1 MPSLTARRYFF
12 LFFTIILFTSLSADA
27 QLIPSIIKNEKKKD
41 SVKPTEPQPI
51 NTNSD
56 SLGFSITNTL
66 ENYTTSLNRDMSLLR
81 RGFDTS
87 EIARELPVMED
98 VLVTLKRNIDS
109 KSERMNLRNLF
120 SYQVALQQIDKQAEG
135 HQQKLLNFSKQL
147 NDIRTDIRNIK
158 DADQFNISS
167 DDSIMLEGLLQQV
180 KPLMAKKALVDSMQ
194 RQAQRKIGV
203 LQNRATAA
211 FLQGTEL
218 LDAVNGRIRNLQSQ
232 FVIRDQPYI
241 WNARPMPEESSLKE
255 MIKEEFSRNRRVI
268 DFYYSLNLVSI
279 FVLLSLTLL
288 FYFFAR
294 YNYRRLKATGAMGW
308 NLPMPFVNRS
318 ILGSVLLVLFTFTP
332 YVLQNPPAGI
342 VQFAWLLMLLTAT
355 YLRWNDW
362 NDTFRKY
369 WIGIILFF
377 IVYAFD
383 NFLLSFSFTERILLL
398 VLNILAIALSVI
410 MYLEVR
416 KDRKRYHI
424 LMDESILLFM
434 ISNFLALVMN
444 VSGRFALS
452 KVLSNS
458 SALSVALLLALQ
470 VIKDIL
476 FEFIYLIA
484 EANKKSRFYSYF
496 AVDRVKES
504 FKGVLNLATFIIW
517 ILAFAWSMNFNDIV
531 IERTK
536 EFLSKERALGEMKFT
551 FISILI
557 FLFLIWVSLML
568 GRLITILFSNTRAG
582 GSTTAKKQGSWLL
595 IIRLVIYTV
604 GFLIAIGAAGI
615 PLDKLTIV
623 LGALSVGI
631 GFGLQTITNN
641 LISGIIL
648 AFERPIQVGDIIDL
662 GTRTGTVKEIGIR
675 SSKISMFDGSDVI
688 VPNGDL
694 LSQHLVNWT
703 HDDQHKRNE
712 LIIGVAYGTDLTKA
726 IKLISDSLQDKPGL
740 MKNPAPV
747 ILVHEFAQSSV
758 NLRVFFWA
766 TEIGEAAAL
775 KSSVMAS
782 IYEQFSTN
790 GIEIPFPQTDL
801 HIRSMDAKAMGKFA
815 SIRDADE
822 ADDGDDDDGET
833 NTDGNPGQTNSDR

>member
-1 MPSLTARRYFF
+1 MLFSSRLNLFLLIISGLLLPAVAEAQIVPSF
-12 LFFTIILFTSLSADA
+12 L
-27 QLIPSIIKNEKKKD
+27 KNQKKKD
-41 SVKPTEPQPI
+41 TIKSTEPIPV
-51 NTNSD
+51 NNNSD
-56 SLGFSITNTL
+56 SIGFSVTNTL
-66 ENYTTSLNRDMSLLR
+66 EHYTTTLNRDLTTLR

-87 EIARELPVMED
+87 EIARELPVMET

-135 HQQKLLNFSKQL
+135 HQQKLLNFSKVL
-147 NDIRTDIRNIK
+147 NDVRSDIRSIK
-158 DADQFNISS
+158 DADQFEIPP
-167 DDSIMLEGLLQQV
+167 DDSIMLAGLLLQV
-180 KPLMAKKALVDSMQ
+180 KPLMTKKAIVDSLQ
-194 RQAQRKIGV
+194 RQAQKKIGV
-203 LQNRATAA
+203 LQNRATAVY
-211 FLQGTEL
+211 LQGTEL
-218 LDAVNGRIRNLQSQ
+218 LDEVNSRIRNLQSQ
-232 FVIRDQPYI
+232 FIIRDQPYI
-241 WNARPMPEESSLKE
+241 WNARPMPGELSLAA
-255 MIKEEFSRNRRVI
+255 MIKDEFSRNRRVI
-268 DFYYSLNLVSI
+268 DFYYSLNLVPI
-279 FVLLSLTLL
+279 FILLIVTLV

-294 YNYRRLKATGAMGW
+294 YNYRRLKATGTMGW
-308 NLPMPFVNRS
+308 DLPMPFVNRS
-318 ILGSVLLVLFTFTP
+318 ILGSVLLVLFTFIP
-332 YVLQNPPAGI
+332 FVLQNPPAGI
-342 VQFAWLLMLLTAT
+342 VQMAWLLMLLTAT
-355 YLRWNDW
+355 FLRWRDW
-362 NDTFRKY
+362 NETFKKY

-377 IVYAFD
+377 VVYGFD
-383 NFLLSFSFTERILLL
+383 NFLLTFSFTERLLLL
-398 VLNILAIALSVI
+398 VLNVLAIVLAFF
-410 MYLEVR
+410 MYREVR
-416 KDRKRYHI
+416 KNRKRYHV

-458 SALSVALLLALQ
+458 SALSVSLLLALQ
-470 VIKDIL
+470 VIKDIM

-496 AVDRVKES
+496 AIDRVKES
-504 FKGVLNLATFIIW
+504 FKGVLNLATFVIW
-517 ILAFAWSMNFNDIV
+517 ILAFAWSMNFSDIV
-531 IERTK
+531 IERTQ
-536 EFLSKERALGEMKFT
+536 EFLEKERSLGQMKFT

-557 FLFLIWVSLML
+557 FLFLIWVSLLL
-568 GRLITILFSNTRAG
+568 GRLITILFSNTKAG
-582 GSTTAKKQGSWLL
+582 GTATAKKQGSWLL
-595 IIRLVIYTV
+595 IGRLIIYTV

-662 GTRTGTVKEIGIR
+662 GTKTGTVKEIGIR
-675 SSKISMFDGSDVI
+675 SSKIAMFDGSDVI

-726 IKLISDSLQDKPGL
+726 IKLINDSLLDKPGL

-766 TEIGEAAAL
+766 TEIGEAATL

-782 IYEQFSTN
+782 IYQQFSDN

-801 HIRSMDAKAMGKFA
+801 HIRSMDAKAMSKLAGIK
-815 SIRDADE
+815 DA
-822 ADDGDDDDGET
+822 DDDDNENEDENDDDT
-833 NTDGNPGQTNSDR
+833 NGKSDSDGNANQ

>member
-1 MPSLTARRYFF
+1 MLFSSRQYFF
-12 LFFTIILFTSLSADA
+12 LLFISGLLLSAGANA
-27 QLIPSIIKNEKKKD
+27 QAVPSLPKNEQKKD
-41 SVKPTEPQPI
+41 TVKAMEAGPAK
-51 NTNSD
+51 NNSD
-56 SLGFSITNTL
+56 SIGFRITNTL
-66 ENYTTSLNRDMSLLR
+66 EHYTTTLNRDLTTLR

-87 EIARELPVMED
+87 DIARELPVMEA

-120 SYQVALQQIDKQAEG
+120 SYQVALLQVDKQAEG
-135 HQQKLLNFSKQL
+135 HQQKLLNFSKVL
-147 NDIRTDIRNIK
+147 NDIRVNIRDIK
-158 DADQFNISS
+158 DVDQFEISS
-167 DDSIMLEGLLQQV
+167 DDSIMLAGLLLQV
-180 KPLMAKKALVDSMQ
+180 KPLMTKKAVVDSMQ

-203 LQNRATAA
+203 LQNRATAVY
-211 FLQGTEL
+211 LQGTEL
-218 LDAVNGRIRNLQSQ
+218 LDEVNSRIRNLQSQ

-241 WNARPMPEESSLKE
+241 WNARPVPGELSLMT
-255 MIKEEFSRNRRVI
+255 MIRDEFSRNRRVI
-268 DFYYSLNLVSI
+268 DFYYSLNLVPI
-279 FVLLSLTLL
+279 FILFIVTFL

-294 YNYRRLKATGAMGW
+294 YNYHRLKATGAMGW
-308 NLPMPFVNRS
+308 NLPMPFVSRS
-318 ILGSVLLVLFTFTP
+318 ILGSVLLILFTFIP

-342 VQFAWLLMLLTAT
+342 VQCAWLLMLLTAT
-355 YLRWNDW
+355 WLRWQDW
-362 NDTFRKY
+362 NETFRKY
-369 WIGIILFF
+369 WIGVILFF

-383 NFLLSFSFTERILLL
+383 NFLLASSFAERILLL
-398 VLNILAIALSVI
+398 VLNILAIALSVF

-416 KDRKRYHI
+416 KNRKRYHI

-434 ISNFLALVMN
+434 ISNLLALVMN

-470 VIKDIL
+470 LVKDIM

-496 AVDRVKES
+496 AIDRIKES
-504 FKGVLNLATFIIW
+504 FKGVLNLATFVIW
-517 ILAFAWSMNFNDIV
+517 ILAFAWSMNFSDIV
-531 IERTK
+531 IEKTK
-536 EFLSKERALGEMKFT
+536 EFLEKERSLGQIKFS

-557 FLFLIWVSLML
+557 FLFLIWVSLLL
-568 GRLITILFSNTRAG
+568 GRLITILFSNTKAG
-582 GSTTAKKQGSWLL
+582 GSATAKKQGSWLL
-595 IIRLVIYTV
+595 IARLIIYTA

-662 GTRTGTVKEIGIR
+662 GTKTGTVKEIGIR
-675 SSKISMFDGSDVI
+675 SSKIAMFDGSDVI

-703 HDDQHKRNE
+703 HDNQHKRNE

-726 IKLISDSLQDKPGL
+726 IKLINDSLLDKPGL
-740 MKNPAPV
+740 MKSPAPV
-747 ILVHEFAQSSV
+747 ILVHEFAESSV

-766 TEIGEAAAL
+766 AEIGEAATL

-782 IYEQFSTN
+782 IYQQFSEN
-790 GIEIPFPQTDL
+790 EIEIPFPQTDL
-801 HIRSMDAKAMGKFA
+801 HIRSMDAKAMEKLAGINA
-815 SIRDADE
+815 V
-822 ADDGDDDDGET
+822 DGDKDDSDTGKKPDDDG
-833 NTDGNPGQTNSDR
+833 NPNQ